1 MESISLQCPVTIK
14 VKVTEKFRAKMLD
27 KMEKQLAEVDLK
39 LSKIDIQKKKFL
51 EEHAEDNIQQVGAIV
66 QKMEVD
72 KAKGLKLKAKIEQD
86 IADMKHLGL
95 GAEIIQ
101 GTMQHV
107 FNVKVGDKMPDVM
120 NTEIIVED
128 EKIIEIR
135 NYKKI
140 IIGKIGAAHGVRG
153 DMKVYPLTDFPDRF
167 NTIKKA
173 YVDDKEINIISTRYQ
188 GNFVVMKVEG
198 VNSREEVARFTNKL
212 LKINRSDVPPLEDGE
227 YYAFDI
233 IGLQVIN
240 QDDVVL
246 GEITEILKTGSNDVY
261 ITKAKDGRQILI
273 PALKKVVTEIN
284 VEDGF
289 MKVIWDENQEV

>member
-1 MESISLQCPVTIK
+1 MESISLQCRVTIK

-107 FNVKVGDKMPDVM
+107 FNVKVGDKMPAVM

-135 NYKKI
+135 N
-140 IIGKIGAAHGVRG
+140 
-153 DMKVYPLTDFPDRF
+153 
-167 NTIKKA
+167 
-173 YVDDKEINIISTRYQ
+173 
-188 GNFVVMKVEG
+188 
-198 VNSREEVARFTNKL
+198 
-212 LKINRSDVPPLEDGE
+212 
-227 YYAFDI
+227 
-233 IGLQVIN
+233 
-240 QDDVVL
+240 
-246 GEITEILKTGSNDVY
+246 
-261 ITKAKDGRQILI
+261 
-273 PALKKVVTEIN
+273 
-284 VEDGF
+284 
-289 MKVIWDENQEV
+289 

>member
-14 VKVTEKFRAKMLD
+14 VKVTEIFRAKMLD

-107 FNVKVGDKMPDVM
+107 FNVKVGDKMPAVM

-135 NYKKI
+135 N
-140 IIGKIGAAHGVRG
+140 
-153 DMKVYPLTDFPDRF
+153 
-167 NTIKKA
+167 
-173 YVDDKEINIISTRYQ
+173 
-188 GNFVVMKVEG
+188 
-198 VNSREEVARFTNKL
+198 
-212 LKINRSDVPPLEDGE
+212 
-227 YYAFDI
+227 
-233 IGLQVIN
+233 
-240 QDDVVL
+240 
-246 GEITEILKTGSNDVY
+246 
-261 ITKAKDGRQILI
+261 
-273 PALKKVVTEIN
+273 
-284 VEDGF
+284 
-289 MKVIWDENQEV
+289 

>member
-1 MESISLQCPVTIK
+1 
-14 VKVTEKFRAKMLD
+14 MLD

-107 FNVKVGDKMPDVM
+107 FNVKVGDKMPAVM

-135 NYKKI
+135 N
-140 IIGKIGAAHGVRG
+140 
-153 DMKVYPLTDFPDRF
+153 
-167 NTIKKA
+167 
-173 YVDDKEINIISTRYQ
+173 
-188 GNFVVMKVEG
+188 
-198 VNSREEVARFTNKL
+198 
-212 LKINRSDVPPLEDGE
+212 
-227 YYAFDI
+227 
-233 IGLQVIN
+233 
-240 QDDVVL
+240 
-246 GEITEILKTGSNDVY
+246 
-261 ITKAKDGRQILI
+261 
-273 PALKKVVTEIN
+273 
-284 VEDGF
+284 
-289 MKVIWDENQEV
+289 

>member
-1 MESISLQCPVTIK
+1 MRLM
-14 VKVTEKFRAKMLD
+14 KVTEKFRAKMLD

-107 FNVKVGDKMPDVM
+107 FNVKVGDKMPAVM

-135 NYKKI
+135 N
-140 IIGKIGAAHGVRG
+140 
-153 DMKVYPLTDFPDRF
+153 
-167 NTIKKA
+167 
-173 YVDDKEINIISTRYQ
+173 
-188 GNFVVMKVEG
+188 
-198 VNSREEVARFTNKL
+198 
-212 LKINRSDVPPLEDGE
+212 
-227 YYAFDI
+227 
-233 IGLQVIN
+233 
-240 QDDVVL
+240 
-246 GEITEILKTGSNDVY
+246 
-261 ITKAKDGRQILI
+261 
-273 PALKKVVTEIN
+273 
-284 VEDGF
+284 
-289 MKVIWDENQEV
+289 

>member
-1 MESISLQCPVTIK
+1 
-14 VKVTEKFRAKMLD
+14 MLD

-51 EEHAEDNIQQVGAIV
+51 EEHVEDNIQQVGAIV

-107 FNVKVGDKMPDVM
+107 FNVKVGDKMPAVM

-135 NYKKI
+135 N
-140 IIGKIGAAHGVRG
+140 
-153 DMKVYPLTDFPDRF
+153 
-167 NTIKKA
+167 
-173 YVDDKEINIISTRYQ
+173 
-188 GNFVVMKVEG
+188 
-198 VNSREEVARFTNKL
+198 
-212 LKINRSDVPPLEDGE
+212 
-227 YYAFDI
+227 
-233 IGLQVIN
+233 
-240 QDDVVL
+240 
-246 GEITEILKTGSNDVY
+246 
-261 ITKAKDGRQILI
+261 
-273 PALKKVVTEIN
+273 
-284 VEDGF
+284 
-289 MKVIWDENQEV
+289 

>member
-72 KAKGLKLKAKIEQD
+72 KAKRFKIKKLKLNKI

-107 FNVKVGDKMPDVM
+107 FNVKVGDK
-120 NTEIIVED
+120 N
-128 EKIIEIR
+128 
-135 NYKKI
+135 
-140 IIGKIGAAHGVRG
+140 A
-153 DMKVYPLTDFPDRF
+153 
-167 NTIKKA
+167 
-173 YVDDKEINIISTRYQ
+173 Q
-188 GNFVVMKVEG
+188 
-198 VNSREEVARFTNKL
+198 L
-212 LKINRSDVPPLEDGE
+212 L
-227 YYAFDI
+227 
-233 IGLQVIN
+233 
-240 QDDVVL
+240 
-246 GEITEILKTGSNDVY
+246 
-261 ITKAKDGRQILI
+261 
-273 PALKKVVTEIN
+273 
-284 VEDGF
+284 
-289 MKVIWDENQEV
+289 